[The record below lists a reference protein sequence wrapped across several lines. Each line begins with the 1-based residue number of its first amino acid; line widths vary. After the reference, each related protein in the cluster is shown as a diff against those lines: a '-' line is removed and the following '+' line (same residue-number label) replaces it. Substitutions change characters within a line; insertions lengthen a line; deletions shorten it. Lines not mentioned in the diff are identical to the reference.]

1 MNLKRW
7 FVLACLTLTLV
18 AEFFLF
24 QARHARDSVKS
35 ELLSAQVALHQ
46 AQVELADLKNSNAG
60 LQASEISR
68 LRTLNQ
74 IITNQMLE
82 ARTSLAEL
90 KSEYEQTADHLVT
103 ARRALKL
110 QQQHIADL
118 EVEKSTIVVAGV
130 AVIQQDRCNEHLR
143 QIDLAKQEWA
153 LDRNKSQEAIPAERD
168 LLPYLKNGVMPA
180 CPSGGIYL
188 INSVSEFP
196 VCSIPGH
203 GLTARTR

>member
-7 FVLACLTLTLV
+7 FVVACLALTLV

-35 ELLSAQVALHQ
+35 ELLSSQVALHQ
-46 AQVELADLKNSNAG
+46 AQGELEDLRNSNAG
-60 LQASEISR
+60 LQASEILR
-68 LRTLNQ
+68 LRKLNE
-74 IITNQMLE
+74 IITNQFVE
-82 ARTSLAEL
+82 VRTSLAEL
-90 KSEYEQTADHLVT
+90 KLEYEQTADHLVT

-110 QQQHIADL
+110 QQEHIQEL
-118 EVEKSTIVVAGV
+118 EVQKSTIVVAGV
-130 AVIQQDRCNEHLR
+130 AVIQQNRCNEYLR

-153 LDRNKSQEAIPAERD
+153 LDRNKPQGAIPAERD
-168 LLPYLKNGVMPA
+168 LLPYLKNGVMPT

-196 VCSIPGH
+196 VCSLPGH
-203 GLTARTR
+203 GLTMQTR

>member
-7 FVLACLTLTLV
+7 FVVACLALTLV

-24 QARHARDSVKS
+24 QARHARDSVKA
-35 ELLSAQVALHQ
+35 ELVSSQVALHQ
-46 AQVELADLKNSNAG
+46 AQGELEDLKNSNAG
-60 LQASEISR
+60 LQASEILR
-68 LRTLNQ
+68 LRKLNE
-74 IITNQMLE
+74 IITNQLVE
-82 ARTSLAEL
+82 ARASLAEL

-110 QQQHIADL
+110 QQQHIEEL
-118 EVEKSTIVVAGV
+118 EVQKSTIVVAGV
-130 AVIQQDRCNEHLR
+130 AVIQQNRCNDNLR

-153 LDRNKSQEAIPAERD
+153 LDKNKPQDAIPTERD

-180 CPSGGIYL
+180 CPGGGIYL

-196 VCSIPGH
+196 VCSLPGH
-203 GLTARTR
+203 NLVPQ

>member
-7 FVLACLTLTLV
+7 FVVACLALTLV

-24 QARHARDSVKS
+24 QARHARDSVKA
-35 ELLSAQVALHQ
+35 ELVSSQVALHQ
-46 AQVELADLKNSNAG
+46 AQGELEDLKNSNAG
-60 LQASEISR
+60 LQASEILR
-68 LRTLNQ
+68 LRKLNE
-74 IITNQMLE
+74 IITNQLVE
-82 ARTSLAEL
+82 ARASLAEL

-110 QQQHIADL
+110 QQQHIEEL
-118 EVEKSTIVVAGV
+118 EVQKSTIVVAGV
-130 AVIQQDRCNEHLR
+130 AVIQQNRCNDNLR

-153 LDRNKSQEAIPAERD
+153 LDKNKPQDAIPTERD

-180 CPSGGIYL
+180 CPGGGIYL

-196 VCSIPGH
+196 VCSLPGH
-203 GLTARTR
+203 GLTAQMR

>member
-7 FVLACLTLTLV
+7 FVAACLALTLV

-24 QARHARDSVKS
+24 QARHARDSVKA

-46 AQVELADLKNSNAG
+46 AQGELDDLRNSNAG
-60 LQASEISR
+60 RQASEISR
-68 LRTLNQ
+68 LRTLNE
-74 IITNQMLE
+74 IITNQLVE
-82 ARTSLAEL
+82 VRTSLTEL

-110 QQQHIADL
+110 QQDHIKEL
-118 EVEKSTIVVAGV
+118 EVQKSTIVVAGV
-130 AVIQQDRCNEHLR
+130 AVIQQNRCNDYLR

-153 LDRNKSQEAIPAERD
+153 LDKNKSQEAVPAERD
-168 LLPYLKNGVMPA
+168 LLPYLKNSVMPV
-180 CPSGGIYL
+180 CPGGGIYL

-196 VCSIPGH
+196 VCSLPGH
-203 GLTARTR
+203 GLTAQTR

>member
-7 FVLACLTLTLV
+7 FVLACLALTLV

-24 QARHARDSVKS
+24 QARHARDSVKA
-35 ELLSAQVALHQ
+35 ELLSSQVALHQ
-46 AQVELADLKNSNAG
+46 AQGELNNLKNSNAG

-68 LRTLNQ
+68 LRMLNE
-74 IITNQMLE
+74 IISNQLVE
-82 ARTSLAEL
+82 VHTGLTEL

-110 QQQHIADL
+110 QQEHIKEL
-118 EVEKSTIVVAGV
+118 EMEKSTIVVAGV
-130 AVIQQDRCNEHLR
+130 AVIQQDRCNENLR

-180 CPSGGIYL
+180 CPGGGIYL

-196 VCSIPGH
+196 VCSLPGH